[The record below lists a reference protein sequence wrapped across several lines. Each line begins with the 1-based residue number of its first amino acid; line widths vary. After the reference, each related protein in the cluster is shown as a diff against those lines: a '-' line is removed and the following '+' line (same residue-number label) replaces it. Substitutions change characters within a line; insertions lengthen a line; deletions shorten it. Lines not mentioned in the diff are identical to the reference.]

1 MIYDNGISAAQM
13 RPALQLPVS
22 HKKSTAVLCPF
33 PGTRSLLGGV
43 FGLFIAASSR
53 GTRLSQQQTIRFR
66 WPALF
71 CSNCRNRCPNGRP
84 FGKCPP
90 NSLFSM
96 DDSAALLFQAAI
108 LNEPERV
115 FGTRKVPIGSG
126 LAGAPFGN
134 RSCPHLGRSTYSF
147 PIPARYRTELPIRPS
162 ARGHRFLAPPL
173 VLPVFS

>member
-22 HKKSTAVLCPF
+22 HKKSTAILCPF

-43 FGLFIAASSR
+43 FGLFIAAPSR

-66 WPALF
+66 WSALF
-71 CSNCRNRCPNGRP
+71 CSSCRNSCPNGRP
-84 FGKCPP
+84 FGKFSP
-90 NSLFSM
+90 NSRRLDSGNR
-96 DDSAALLFQAAI
+96 DDDLRDWNHPGASFQWTIAPLCWFQASI

-126 LAGAPFGN
+126 LAA
-134 RSCPHLGRSTYSF
+134 
-147 PIPARYRTELPIRPS
+147 AR
-162 ARGHRFLAPPL
+162 
-173 VLPVFS
+173 FSSQF